1 MTIYKVSY
9 VIIGNDNPGA
19 IMNQE
24 QMPVKGETVCIRN
37 ELFEVLEV
45 LELVPPPL
53 YGLSNFRLNQAV
65 CAIPPVIKHVY

>member
-45 LELVPPPL
+45 LELVPPR
-53 YGLSNFRLNQAV
+53 GDF
-65 CAIPPVIKHVY
+65 CFIHVTCKKVPEEKS